1 MGSQDSFSTRSI
13 HDATA
18 PRSVSVP
25 AAGSIEQSAGW
36 TFADLDE
43 VDDVYAGVRR
53 GAIYGGSGVPNHWAL
68 ESALCSLHGAP
79 QALVTGGGMSAM
91 AAAFF
96 TGLRSGDTVVASRD
110 LYSST
115 AKLLADFSK
124 FGVRVVAADVY
135 DPAALATT
143 LRAGARL
150 LVVETISNPRARV
163 GDLAALAAVAHEHQ
177 TLLLVDNSL
186 ASPFHCAPLGFGAD
200 LVMESLTKFIGGHHD
215 LMLGALVGPRELIE
229 PARSFAA
236 RCGLIGSA
244 FDCWLACR
252 SLATLEVRLSRSS
265 SNALA
270 LASRL
275 ATHPA
280 VRATHYAGLPSDPS
294 HVAANATLSHG
305 FGSIVSFEV
314 ADDRAAV
321 DRLLAHLRLVKL
333 VLSFGGVAT
342 TVSHPVTSSHR
353 SLSKD
358 ERAAIGLHD
367 GFLRM
372 SVGIEDLSDI
382 WADLESGLAAV

>member
-1 MGSQDSFSTRSI
+1 MGSDDSFSTRSI

-18 PRSVSVP
+18 PRSVNPP
-25 AAGSIEQSAGW
+25 AVGGIEQSAGW

-43 VDDVYAGVRR
+43 VDDVYEGLRR

-68 ESALCSLHGAP
+68 EAALCSLHGAVETLIT
-79 QALVTGGGMSAM
+79 AAGMSAM

-96 TGLRSGDTVVASRD
+96 TCLRHGDTVVVSRD

-115 AKLLADFSK
+115 ARLLADFAR
-124 FGVRVVAADVY
+124 FGVRSVFADVY
-135 DPAALATT
+135 DPAALTKT
-143 LRAGARL
+143 LSAGARL

-163 GDLAALAAVAHEHQ
+163 IDVAALAAAAHEH
-177 TLLLVDNSL
+177 TALLLVDNSL
-186 ASPFHCAPLGFGAD
+186 ASPYHCQPLRLGAD
-200 LVMESLTKFIGGHHD
+200 IVMESLTKFIGGHHD
-215 LMLGALVGPRELIE
+215 LMLGALCGRRELIE

-252 SLATLEVRLSRSS
+252 SLATLELRLSRSS

-270 LASRL
+270 VASWL
-275 ATHPA
+275 ATQAA
-280 VRATHYAGLPSDPS
+280 VKATHYSGLPADPS
-294 HVAANATLSHG
+294 YAAADATLSRG
-305 FGSIVSFEV
+305 FGSIVSFEL

-321 DRLLAHLRLVKL
+321 DRFLAHLRLIKL

-353 SLSKD
+353 SLSQD
-358 ERAAIGLHD
+358 ERAAVGLHD
-367 GFLRM
+367 GFLRL
-372 SVGIEDLSDI
+372 SVGVEDPADI
-382 WADLESGLAAV
+382 IRDLKCGLAAV